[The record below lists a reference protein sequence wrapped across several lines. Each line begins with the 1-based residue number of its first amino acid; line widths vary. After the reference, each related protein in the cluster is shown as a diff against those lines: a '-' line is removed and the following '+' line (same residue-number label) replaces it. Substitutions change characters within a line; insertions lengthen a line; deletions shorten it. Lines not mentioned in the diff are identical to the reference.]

1 MIVVQYQYMLH
12 TPEPA
17 FNSNI
22 TNLLFELE
30 GLRDRQVSGTT
41 PSWEFFQL
49 KNLFHIVEALSSA
62 RIEGNHTTLAFFVEK
77 RLSNEDTSNEKLIEI
92 SNLIEA
98 LEFIDQHIST
108 TDIDKKFIF
117 ELHKI
122 VVRNL
127 SSNNEGDQRPGAY
140 RIEQRFISQS
150 EHILPQPSDIR
161 DLMDEL
167 YVYINEDT
175 DRRQDLLKIAIAHH
189 RFVWIHPFGN
199 GNGRVVRL
207 LTYAMLCKK
216 GFIKPG
222 SARLFNPTAV
232 FSGNRQEYY
241 DKLSIADRG
250 DDISILEWAEYVLKG
265 LKEEIEKSQKL
276 TDDEFVQNEILIPT
290 IAWAQQKNITNEL
303 ETKVLNRLARK
314 NIIKASDIRDLW
326 PADRSHVIVSKFL
339 RKMKVQNFIEPL
351 VPNGRE
357 YIIRFT
363 ENKLTRG
370 ILDQMEK
377 QGMLPIKV
385 DEAAG
390 IQK

>member
-1 MIVVQYQYMLH
+1 MLQFFYMLH

-22 TNLLFELE
+22 TNILFELE
-30 GLRDRQVSGTT
+30 GLRDRQVLGTT

-62 RIEGNHTTLAFFVEK
+62 RIEGNHTTLASFVEK

-98 LEFIDQHIST
+98 LEFIDQHINT
-108 TDIDKKFIF
+108 TNIDKQFIF

-122 VVRNL
+122 VIKNL
-127 SSNNEGDQRPGAY
+127 SFNNEGDLRPGAY
-140 RIEQRFISQS
+140 RTEQRFISQS
-150 EHILPQPSDIR
+150 DHILPQPSDIR

-167 YVYINEDT
+167 YLYINEDS
-175 DRRQDLLKIAIAHH
+175 DRRLDLMKIAISHH

-241 DKLSIADRG
+241 NKLSIADHG
-250 DDISILEWAEYVLKG
+250 DDADILEWAEYVLEG
-265 LKEEIEKSQKL
+265 LREEVKKSQKL
-276 TDDEFVQNEILIPT
+276 ADNEFVQNEILIPT
-290 IAWAQQKNITNEL
+290 IAWAQDKNITNEL
-303 ETKVLNRLARK
+303 ETKVLNRLARR
-314 NIIKASDIRDLW
+314 NTIKASSIRDLW
-326 PADRSHVIVSKFL
+326 PADRSHVVVSKFL
-339 RKMKVQNFIEPL
+339 RKMKEQNFIEPL
-351 VPNGRE
+351 TANGRE
-357 YIIRFT
+357 YVIKFT

-385 DEAAG
+385 DEVSG
-390 IQK
+390 LQK